1 MVVDKMKKML
11 FVINSMGVGGAEK
24 CLVELLKV
32 IPKDEY
38 EVHLGLLNIKGA
50 FLDIIPQGVFIHEL
64 PKPQKSKVTL
74 LYLIKTFHWI
84 DAITFFLIWIY
95 GRVSHDVYQI
105 HRCQY
110 WNVSSS
116 GLNYDL
122 AVSYAGWSRE
132 CVFYLC
138 EKVKA
143 KSKCLW
149 VHEDVSIPGIQK
161 YYKMVE
167 RLYRCLDKIFI
178 VSEDGKRRF
187 DSVYPQMKDKTDVL
201 YNIIPIDK
209 IVQMADDGDSFSD
222 DYNGKRLLTVGR
234 IDSQKG
240 YLLAIDTLK
249 FLLDKGYNVKW
260 YIIGGEI
267 GNKYYNKCME
277 LAAQKGVS
285 DHVVFLDIQMNP
297 YSYMRDCDIY
307 VQPSLFEAYCT
318 TIMEALC
325 FGNPIVATCFC
336 SVHEQLKGRENAF
349 ITEMTV
355 ESLADGIEK
364 ALNDKKISVQ
374 PAQRTIDLDKLYRL
388 ISTK

>member
-1 MVVDKMKKML
+1 MIMKKIL

-24 CLVELLKV
+24 CLAELLKV

-64 PKPQKSKVTL
+64 PKPQKSKVIL
-74 LYLIKTFHWI
+74 LHLIKTFHWT
-84 DAITFFLIWIY
+84 DAISFLLIWIY
-95 GRVSHDVYQI
+95 AKVSHDVYQNC
-105 HRCQY
+105 RYRY
-110 WNVSSS
+110 WNASLSEI
-116 GLNYDL
+116 NYDL
-122 AVSYAGWSRE
+122 AISYVGRPEE
-132 CVFYLC
+132 CVFYLY

-149 VHEDVSIPGIQK
+149 IHDDVSILEIRDC
-161 YYKMVE
+161 YKMVE
-167 RLYRCLDKIFI
+167 RLYKCLDKIFI

-187 DSVYPQMKDKTDVL
+187 DSVYPQMKDKTDVF
-201 YNIIPIDK
+201 YNIIPVDN

-222 DYNGKRLLTVGR
+222 DYKGKRLLTVGR
-234 IDSQKG
+234 INPQKG
-240 YLLAIDTLK
+240 YLFAIDTLK

-260 YIIGGEI
+260 YIIGGDI
-267 GNKYYNKCME
+267 GNTYYKECMD

-285 DHVVFLDIQMNP
+285 DHVIFLGIQTNP
-297 YSYMRDCDIY
+297 YRYMRDCDVY

-336 SVHEQLKGRENAF
+336 SVHEQLKGRENGYM
-349 ITEMTV
+349 TEMTV

-374 PAQRTIDLDKLYRL
+374 PAKRTEDIEKLYRL
-388 ISTK
+388 IS